1 MKLGRYITVVIFLSL
16 FILFAIANDE
26 IVTINFPEILTLN
39 VEKSI
44 YLPLYLLISSVL
56 FVGIIIGVIIE
67 HLRNIRFRR
76 DFNEK
81 NKKLLKVEQ
90 ELKKTKEKFLTEEEK
105 IFNLLD

>member
-1 MKLGRYITVVIFLSL
+1 MKLGRYITTVILLSL

-26 IVTINFPEILTLN
+26 IVIINFPEVLSLN
-39 VEKSI
+39 IEKSI
-44 YLPLYLLISSVL
+44 LLPLYLLISSVL

-67 HLRNIRFRR
+67 HLRNTRLRR
-76 DFNEK
+76 DFKEK
-81 NKKLLKVEQ
+81 NKKLFKIER

>member
-1 MKLGRYITVVIFLSL
+1 MKLGRYITIVILLSL

-26 IVTINFPEILTLN
+26 IVTIKFPEVLSLN
-39 VEKSI
+39 IEKSI

>member
-1 MKLGRYITVVIFLSL
+1 MKLGRYITAVILLSL

-26 IVTINFPEILTLN
+26 IVTLSFPEVLGLN
-39 VEKSI
+39 IEKSI

>member
-1 MKLGRYITVVIFLSL
+1 MKLGRYITIVILLSL

-26 IVTINFPEILTLN
+26 FVMINFPEIPSLN
-39 VEKSI
+39 IEKSI
-44 YLPLYLLISSVL
+44 YLPLYLLVSSVL

>member
-1 MKLGRYITVVIFLSL
+1 MKLGRYITIVILLSL
-16 FILFAIANDE
+16 FIIFAIANDE
-26 IVTINFPEILTLN
+26 IVMINFTEVLSLKF
-39 VEKSI
+39 EKSI

-67 HLRNIRFRR
+67 HLRSLRFRR
-76 DFNEK
+76 DLNEK
-81 NKKLLKVEQ
+81 NKKLFKVEQ

>member
-1 MKLGRYITVVIFLSL
+1 MKLGRYITIVILLSL

-26 IVTINFPEILTLN
+26 IVMINFPEIPSLN
-39 VEKSI
+39 IEKSI

>member
-1 MKLGRYITVVIFLSL
+1 MKLGRYITVVILLSL

-26 IVTINFPEILTLN
+26 IITLNFPEVLSLN
-39 VEKSI
+39 IEKSI

-56 FVGIIIGVIIE
+56 FVGIIIGIIIE
-67 HLRNIRFRR
+67 HLRNLRFRR

>member
-26 IVTINFPEILTLN
+26 IVTIKFPEVLSLN
-39 VEKSI
+39 IEKSI

-56 FVGIIIGVIIE
+56 FIGIIIGVIIE

>member
-1 MKLGRYITVVIFLSL
+1 MKLGRYITAIILLLL

-26 IVTINFPEILTLN
+26 IVTINFPEVLSFNI
-39 VEKSI
+39 EKSI

-81 NKKLLKVEQ
+81 NKKLLKVER

>member
-1 MKLGRYITVVIFLSL
+1 MKLGRYITIVILLSL
-16 FILFAIANDE
+16 FILFATDNDE
-26 IVTINFPEILTLN
+26 IVMIKFPEVLSLN
-39 VEKSI
+39 IEKSI

-81 NKKLLKVEQ
+81 NKKLLKVER

>member
-1 MKLGRYITVVIFLSL
+1 MKLGRYITAVILLLL

-26 IVTINFPEILTLN
+26 IVTLNFPEVLSLN
-39 VEKSI
+39 IEKSI

>member
-1 MKLGRYITVVIFLSL
+1 MKLGRYITVVILLLL

-26 IVTINFPEILTLN
+26 IVTINFPELLSLN
-39 VEKSI
+39 IEKSI

-67 HLRNIRFRR
+67 HLRNIRLRR

-81 NKKLLKVEQ
+81 NKKLLKVER

>member
-1 MKLGRYITVVIFLSL
+1 MKLGRYITIVILLSL

-26 IVTINFPEILTLN
+26 IVTINFPEVLSLN
-39 VEKSI
+39 IEKSI

-76 DFNEK
+76 NFNEK
-81 NKKLLKVEQ
+81 NKELLKVQ
-90 ELKKTKEKFLTEEEK
+90 KELKKSKEKVQLSRMADLSKT
-105 IFNLLD
+105 

>member
-1 MKLGRYITVVIFLSL
+1 MKLGRYITIVILLLL

-26 IVTINFPEILTLN
+26 IITLNFPEVLSLN
-39 VEKSI
+39 IEKSI

-67 HLRNIRFRR
+67 YLRNIRFRR

>member
-1 MKLGRYITVVIFLSL
+1 MKLGRYITAVILLSL

-26 IVTINFPEILTLN
+26 IVTLNFPEVLSLN
-39 VEKSI
+39 IEKSI
-44 YLPLYLLISSVL
+44 YLPLYLLVSSVL

-67 HLRNIRFRR
+67 YLRNRRFRR

-81 NKKLLKVEQ
+81 NKKLLKVEK
-90 ELKKTKEKFLTEEEK
+90 ELKKSKEKFLTEEEK

>member
-1 MKLGRYITVVIFLSL
+1 MKLGRYITIVILLLL

-26 IVTINFPEILTLN
+26 IVILNFPEVLLLN
-39 VEKSI
+39 IEKSI
-44 YLPLYLLISSVL
+44 HLPLYLLVSAVL

-81 NKKLLKVEQ
+81 NKKLLRVEK
-90 ELKKTKEKFLTEEEK
+90 ELNKSKEKFLTEEEK

>member
-1 MKLGRYITVVIFLSL
+1 MKLGRYITIFILLSL
-16 FILFAIANDE
+16 FILFAMANDE
-26 IVTINFPEILTLN
+26 IVTINFPEVLSLN
-39 VEKSI
+39 IEKSI

-81 NKKLLKVEQ
+81 NQKLLKVEQ
-90 ELKKTKEKFLTEEEK
+90 ELKKTKEKFLTEDEK

>member
-1 MKLGRYITVVIFLSL
+1 MKLGRYITIVFLLSL

-26 IVTINFPEILTLN
+26 IVMINFPELLSLN

-76 DFNEK
+76 NFNEK
-81 NKKLLKVEQ
+81 NKELLKVQ
-90 ELKKTKEKFLTEEEK
+90 KELKKSKEKFLTEEEK

>member
-1 MKLGRYITVVIFLSL
+1 MKLGRYITAVILLSL

-26 IVTINFPEILTLN
+26 IVTIHFPEVLSLDI
-39 VEKSI
+39 EKSI

-67 HLRNIRFRR
+67 YLRNIRFRR

-81 NKKLLKVEQ
+81 NKKLLKVEK
-90 ELKKTKEKFLTEEEK
+90 ELKKSKEKFLTEEEK

>member
-1 MKLGRYITVVIFLSL
+1 MKFGRYITAIILLAL

-26 IVTINFPEILTLN
+26 IVMINFPELLSLN

-76 DFNEK
+76 NFNEK
-81 NKKLLKVEQ
+81 NKELLKVQ
-90 ELKKTKEKFLTEEEK
+90 KELKKSKEKFLTEEEK